1 MCSVSSIGNVFL
13 GDFVQFH
20 IVGILAIGHI
30 VQFVCQEGIEDI
42 SVKVQLLSKHPD
54 AEKPDCYILGDMYSI
69 FSRNILQVLPNA
81 ALWISGLYRQT
92 ENEAILQELTV
103 QTNSS
108 TGLDNIA
115 EYRTKAQTLQHIQSI
130 QQCLTETEKKHVRN
144 LYGITEVENAL
155 LQLDV
160 DLHRCTPLEALHV
173 LAVQRI
179 TNSNKLLLH
188 TTYKCLCL
196 RLSLQCTVES
206 TLASPITV
214 ESTLA
219 SPITVESTLASPI
232 TVESTL
238 ASPITVESTLASPI
252 TVESTLASPITVE
265 STLASPI
272 TVESTLASPITV
284 ESTLASPITQKV
296 LSVIPSVGLGL
307 HLESNKYQAALRWW
321 LRLDTSAISHFDLH
335 WKMDT
340 TAEISKDVYQIVVP
354 SNDISTLSAGGN
366 MMTKRTKGNTRA

>member
-1 MCSVSSIGNVFL
+1 MYHGLEWRQNPTLQSPMCSVSSIGNVFL

-160 DLHRCTPLEALHV
+160 DLHR
-173 LAVQRI
+173 
-179 TNSNKLLLH
+179 
-188 TTYKCLCL
+188 Y
-196 RLSLQCTVES
+196 
-206 TLASPITV
+206 
-214 ESTLA
+214 
-219 SPITVESTLASPI
+219 
-232 TVESTL
+232 
-238 ASPITVESTLASPI
+238 
-252 TVESTLASPITVE
+252 
-265 STLASPI
+265 
-272 TVESTLASPITV
+272 
-284 ESTLASPITQKV
+284 
-296 LSVIPSVGLGL
+296 
-307 HLESNKYQAALRWW
+307 
-321 LRLDTSAISHFDLH
+321 DF
-335 WKMDT
+335 
-340 TAEISKDVYQIVVP
+340 
-354 SNDISTLSAGGN
+354 
-366 MMTKRTKGNTRA
+366 